1 MEGILLLDMENEEL
15 DLTKVFD
22 MFWNKKIEI
31 IIIMLLFLVIGTVYT
46 MFLVKPVYSSSTS
59 LLLAGSQN
67 AETTITTTDITIN
80 NKLISTYSELIKS
93 KSVIRKVKSSLN
105 LDLTEDEIKKMIK
118 VDAIDSTDL
127 IQITVTNA
135 DNELSER
142 IANKIAV
149 IFIDEIQKYY
159 NIDNVQIVDKAEV
172 SYTPSNINHT
182 KDIVMFGIAGAVVAF
197 IIALVINL
205 IDTTIKSSSTI
216 EQEFDVP
223 VLASIPIYETN
234 IKKGGRS

>member
-1 MEGILLLDMENEEL
+1 MENEEL
-15 DLTKVFD
+15 DLRKLFD

-31 IIIMLLFLVIGTVYT
+31 IIIILLFLIIGTVYT

-67 AETTITTTDITIN
+67 TETITTTDITIN

-93 KSVIRKVKSSLN
+93 KSILRKVKSSLN
-105 LDLTEDEIKKMIK
+105 LDLSEDSIKKMIK

>member
-1 MEGILLLDMENEEL
+1 MENEEL
-15 DLTKVFD
+15 DLRKLFD

-31 IIIMLLFLVIGTVYT
+31 IIIILLFLIIGTVYT

-67 AETTITTTDITIN
+67 TETITTTDITIN

-93 KSVIRKVKSSLN
+93 KSVLRKVKSSLN
-105 LDLTEDEIKKMIK
+105 LDLSEDSIKKMIK

-135 DNELSER
+135 DNQLSEK

-149 IFIDEIQKYY
+149 IFIDEVQKYY
-159 NIDNVQIVDKAEV
+159 NIDNVQVVDKAEV
-172 SYTPSNINHT
+172 SETPSNINHV
-182 KDIVMFGIAGAVVAF
+182 KDIVMFGFGGVAVAF
-197 IIALVINL
+197 VVALVINL
-205 IDTTIKSSSTI
+205 IDTTIKSSKTI
-216 EQEFDVP
+216 EDEFNIP
-223 VLASIPIYETN
+223 VLASIPLYETN
-234 IKKGGRS
+234 VKKGGRN

>member
-1 MEGILLLDMENEEL
+1 MEAEEL
-15 DLTKVFD
+15 DLRKLFD
-22 MFWNKKIEI
+22 MFWNKKYQI
-31 IIIMLLFLVIGTVYT
+31 IVIVLLFLVMGTVYT

-93 KSVIRKVKSSLN
+93 KSVIRKVKSSLG
-105 LDLTEDEIKKMIK
+105 LDLSEDAIKKMIK

-135 DNELSER
+135 DNELSEK

-149 IFIDEIQKYY
+149 IFIDEVQKYY
-159 NIDNVQIVDKAEV
+159 NIDNVQVVDKAEI
-172 SYTPSNINHT
+172 SYTPSNINHV
-182 KDIVMFGIAGAVVAF
+182 KDIIMFGFAGVAVAF
-197 IIALVINL
+197 IVALVINL
-205 IDTTIKSSSTI
+205 IDTTIKSSKTI
-216 EQEFDVP
+216 EQEFNVP
-223 VLASIPIYETN
+223 VLASIPLYETN
-234 IKKGGRS
+234 LKKGGRN